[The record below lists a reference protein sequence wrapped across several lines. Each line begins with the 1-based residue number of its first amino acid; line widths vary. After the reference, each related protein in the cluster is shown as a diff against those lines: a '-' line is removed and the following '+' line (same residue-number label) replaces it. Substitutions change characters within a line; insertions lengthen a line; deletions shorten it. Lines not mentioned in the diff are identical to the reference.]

1 MLPPPLR
8 PARAFAV
15 ALLAAVLAGLVPGA
29 VARADGDSGPARTV
43 SGGRL
48 DWGVKSSFQSYVTG
62 PIAQGRWDLQG
73 GAATVGESRFR
84 FHSAKGSY
92 DAGSGAFEAGFSG
105 GVHFTGHKKP
115 DGSYELDLALSRPAV
130 RIAGASGTLYA
141 DVVSK
146 AKGTG
151 EVTRASQVPLAA
163 LDLKGVNMRGAGAS
177 VSLANVPATLT
188 ADGAK
193 AFAGYYTAGT
203 ALDPV
208 ALSADVLAG
217 ASGAPA
223 SGAPASGAP
232 SSGASEPEKKD
243 APKGEFTGA
252 AVDWGVR
259 RTFREY
265 VTGSIAQ
272 GSWKLTDGAQDG
284 GALFRFPAGKGTYD
298 EAARTLDAAFTGTVR
313 FTGNHLDLT
322 LSGVKV
328 TAKDGRGTL
337 AADVASGGGEPR
349 RNVPLVTFD
358 TSGLKEKDG
367 LAAVTEA
374 PAELT
379 AEGAEAFAGMYRKG
393 EAMDPVSLAV
403 PLSAEAKL
411 PPLPDLGKASAPAE
425 GDPTA
430 GQKADSGRKVA
441 TKSATDT
448 SSDSSFPVLPVVAGA
463 VGVAV
468 VAAAALVA
476 LRRRR
481 HRTTG

>member
-1 MLPPPLR
+1 MLPSSR
-8 PARAFAV
+8 PARAPV
-15 ALLAAVLAGLVPGA
+15 VAVLAGLVPGVVPG
-29 VARADGDSGPARTV
+29 VAPSGVAHADGAARTV

-73 GAATVGESRFR
+73 GAATVGGSRFR

-115 DGSYELDLALSRPAV
+115 DGSYELDLTLSRPTV

-141 DVVSK
+141 DMVSK

-163 LDLKGVNMRGAGAS
+163 LDLKGVDMRGAGTA

-188 ADGAK
+188 DDGAK

-208 ALSADVLAG
+208 ALSADVLA
-217 ASGAPA
+217 AA

-232 SSGASEPEKKD
+232 SSGAPEPEKKD

-284 GALFRFPAGKGTYD
+284 GALFRFPAGRGTFD
-298 EAARTLDAAFTGTVR
+298 EGARTLDAAFIGTVR
-313 FTGNHLDLT
+313 FTGNHLDLA
-322 LSGVKV
+322 LSAVKV
-328 TAKDGRGTL
+328 TAKDGKGTL

-358 TSGLKEKDG
+358 ASGLKEKDG
-367 LAAVTEA
+367 LAAVAEA

-403 PLSAEAKL
+403 PLRAEAKL
-411 PPLPDLGKASAPAE
+411 PPLPDLGKASAPAG

-448 SSDSSFPVLPVVAGA
+448 SSTSSFPVLPVVAGA
-463 VGVAV
+463 VGVVV
-468 VAAAALVA
+468 VAAASLVA

-481 HRTTG
+481 RRSAG

>member
-1 MLPPPLR
+1 MLPPSG
-8 PARAFAV
+8 PARAPVV
-15 ALLAAVLAGLVPGA
+15 ALLAAVLVGWAPGTVPSG
-29 VARADGDSGPARTV
+29 VAHADGAARTV

-48 DWGVKSSFQSYVTG
+48 DWGIKSSFQSYVTG
-62 PIAQGRWDLQG
+62 PIAQGRSDLQG
-73 GAATVGESRFR
+73 GAATIGGSRFR

-115 DGSYELDLALSRPAV
+115 DGSYELDLTISRPAV
-130 RIAGASGTLYA
+130 RITGASGTLYA
-141 DVVSK
+141 DMVSK
-146 AKGTG
+146 AKGSG

-163 LDLKGVNMRGAGAS
+163 LDLKGVNMRGAGSA
-177 VSLANVPATLT
+177 VSLANVPAMLT

-193 AFAGYYTAGT
+193 AFAGYYAAGT

-208 ALSADVLAG
+208 ALSADVLAEAG
-217 ASGAPA
+217 ASSAPPSP
-223 SGAPASGAP
+223 SGSPG
-232 SSGASEPEKKD
+232 KKD

-272 GSWKLTDGAQDG
+272 GSWKLADGAQDG

-298 EAARTLDAAFTGTVR
+298 EGARTLDAAFTGTVR
-313 FTGNHLDLT
+313 FTGNHLDLA
-322 LSGVKV
+322 LSAVKV
-328 TAKDGRGTL
+328 TAKDGEGTL
-337 AADVASGGGEPR
+337 AADVASGGAEPR

-358 TSGLKEKDG
+358 ASGLKEKDG

-374 PAELT
+374 PAKLT
-379 AEGAEAFAGMYRKG
+379 ADGAKAFGGMYQEGAE
-393 EAMDPVSLAV
+393 MDPVSLAV
-403 PLSAEAKL
+403 PLDAKVKL
-411 PPLPDLGKASAPAE
+411 PPLPDLGKAPAPAE

-448 SSDSSFPVLPVVAGA
+448 SSTSSFPVLPVAAGA
-463 VGVAV
+463 AGVAV
-468 VAAAALVA
+468 AAVAVA
-476 LRRRR
+476 VVLRRRR
-481 HRTTG
+481 SSTG

>member
-1 MLPPPLR
+1 MLPPPR
-8 PARAFAV
+8 PARASVV
-15 ALLAAVLAGLVPGA
+15 ALLAAVLAGLAPGA

-62 PIAQGRWDLQG
+62 PVAQGRWDLQG
-73 GAATVGESRFR
+73 GAATIGGSRFR

-115 DGSYELDLALSRPAV
+115 DGSYELDLTLSRPTV

-141 DVVSK
+141 DMVSK

-163 LDLKGVNMRGAGAS
+163 LDLKGVNMRGAGAA
-177 VSLANVPATLT
+177 VTLANVPATLT
-188 ADGAK
+188 SDGAK

-217 ASGAPA
+217 AG
-223 SGAPASGAP
+223 P
-232 SSGASEPEKKD
+232 SPGPSTPEQPEKKD

-313 FTGNHLDLT
+313 FTGNHLDLA
-322 LSGVKV
+322 LSAVKV
-328 TAKDGRGTL
+328 TAKDGKGTL

-349 RNVPLVTFD
+349 KAVPLVTFD
-358 TSGLKEKDG
+358 ASGLKEKDG

-403 PLSAEAKL
+403 PLDAKAEL

-425 GDPTA
+425 DDPTA

-448 SSDSSFPVLPVVAGA
+448 SSSSSFPVLPVVAGA
-463 VGVAV
+463 VGVVV
-468 VAAAALVA
+468 VAAAALVV

-481 HRTTG
+481 SAG

>member
-1 MLPPPLR
+1 MLPPPR
-8 PARAFAV
+8 PARASVV
-15 ALLAAVLAGLVPGA
+15 ALLAAVLAGLVPGVVPGVVPVG
-29 VARADGDSGPARTV
+29 VAHADGSARTV

-73 GAATVGESRFR
+73 GAATTGGSRFR

-115 DGSYELDLALSRPAV
+115 DGSYELDLTLSRPTV

-141 DVVSK
+141 DTVSK

-151 EVTRASQVPLAA
+151 EVTRASQVPVAA
-163 LDLKGVNMRGAGAS
+163 LDLKGVNMRGAGTA

-208 ALSADVLAG
+208 ALSADVLAAAG
-217 ASGAPA
+217 PPSPGPSAP
-223 SGAPASGAP
+223 
-232 SSGASEPEKKD
+232 EQPEKKD
-243 APKGEFTGA
+243 TPKGEFTGA

-272 GSWKLTDGAQDG
+272 GSWKLADGAQDG
-284 GALFRFPAGKGTYD
+284 GALFRFPAGRGTYD

-313 FTGNHLDLT
+313 FTGNHLDLA
-322 LSGVKV
+322 LSAVKV
-328 TAKDGRGTL
+328 TAADGKGTL
-337 AADVASGGGEPR
+337 SADVTSGGTQPR
-349 RNVPLVTFD
+349 RSVPLVTFD
-358 TSGLKEKDG
+358 ASDLKEKDG

-403 PLSAEAKL
+403 PLSSEAKL

-463 VGVAV
+463 VGVVV
-468 VAAAALVA
+468 VAAAVVVA

-481 HRTTG
+481 AAAG